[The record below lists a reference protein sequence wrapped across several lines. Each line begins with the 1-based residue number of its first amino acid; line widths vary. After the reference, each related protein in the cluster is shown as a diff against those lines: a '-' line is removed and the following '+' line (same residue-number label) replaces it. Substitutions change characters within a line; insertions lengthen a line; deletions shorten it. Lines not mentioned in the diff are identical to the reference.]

1 VQPLKKF
8 YLDKFGW
15 SETIFEAVDWDISR
29 AVYKKYIVKNGIQWM
44 HKFCIGKLPTGERV
58 HKQDYFHEKRCA
70 SCWHTVEDD
79 NHDFTCVK
87 RKAHRR
93 SIIKQ
98 ITILRKE
105 ADNNLC
111 DILQEGIMAYL
122 LGECMTNAMLRIQG
136 QKGMERYDLLIDE
149 QLLIGWDNLLRG
161 KFTKQWRIQ
170 QKAYMNRRRLRDP
183 PLHARK
189 LRKKKRDEEK
199 NTSKYKRKQKNKT
212 EAFHSFFQSIVP
224 FIKEIWRD
232 RCIDRNTLVVG
243 GRIFA
248 EYDAL
253 TKKVT
258 HMYTMREM
266 VLPEDETKIFDEPLE
281 LQLEATNQQ
290 LKKWLLRWHPV
301 IDHSMKKIK
310 EMAQKR
316 SKPIWKHYTADQPA
330 KTTVNR
336 RVPTRKHALPKRM
349 SNNPLTNIFARTK
362 TSRSTSKARPPLPSL
377 DVDVKPVFISSTKTT

>member
-170 QKAYMNRRRLRDP
+170 QKAY
-183 PLHARK
+183 
-189 LRKKKRDEEK
+189 
-199 NTSKYKRKQKNKT
+199 
-212 EAFHSFFQSIVP
+212 
-224 FIKEIWRD
+224 
-232 RCIDRNTLVVG
+232 
-243 GRIFA
+243 RIG
-248 EYDAL
+248 DA
-253 TKKVT
+253 
-258 HMYTMREM
+258 
-266 VLPEDETKIFDEPLE
+266 
-281 LQLEATNQQ
+281 
-290 LKKWLLRWHPV
+290 
-301 IDHSMKKIK
+301 
-310 EMAQKR
+310 
-316 SKPIWKHYTADQPA
+316 
-330 KTTVNR
+330 
-336 RVPTRKHALPKRM
+336 
-349 SNNPLTNIFARTK
+349 
-362 TSRSTSKARPPLPSL
+362 
-377 DVDVKPVFISSTKTT
+377 